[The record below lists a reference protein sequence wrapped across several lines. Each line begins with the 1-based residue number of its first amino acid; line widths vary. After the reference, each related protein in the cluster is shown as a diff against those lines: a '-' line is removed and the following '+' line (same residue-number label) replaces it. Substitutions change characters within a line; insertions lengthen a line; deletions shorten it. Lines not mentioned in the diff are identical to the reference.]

1 MDIRLYDSFS
11 NRVETFVPLREG
23 HVDMYVCGPTVYN
36 YVHIGNMRPVVVFDV
51 LRRFF
56 ERVGYTV
63 TFVSNY
69 TDVDDKIIN
78 KALEEGKGEKEI
90 ADFFIKAYAD
100 SVSNIHSRLPD
111 VTPRV
116 TEYMPKIIDFIGQL
130 VKVGAAYV
138 VDGDV
143 YFRVASIKDY
153 GHLSNMKIDDL
164 LVGARIEE
172 NSKKESPL
180 DFTLWKS
187 TDVGIAW
194 ESPWSRGRPG
204 WHTECVVMV
213 NSIFPNK
220 MIDIHGG
227 GFDLKFPHHDNEIA
241 QSQALNHNN
250 LAHYWMHNGFINLNN
265 EKMSKSLGNVV
276 LAKDA
281 IAQYGGN
288 TIRLL
293 LLSTHYRAPV
303 NVTPEIIASNE
314 AELAKMENAFRQL
327 SVAIQLA
334 GETLPTK
341 PSNNIDVFLEA
352 LSDDLNTSN
361 ALMVLFAAIKE
372 TNLVL
377 RTRPLNLEKAKSL
390 FQSLRDM
397 FSILGLHIDSPFLT
411 EEDKRLY
418 ESYLAAKN
426 AKDFAKSDEI
436 RQKLMARK
444 IL

>member
-11 NRVETFVPLREG
+11 NRVETFVPLRKG

-56 ERVGYTV
+56 ERVGYSV

-100 SVSNIHSRLPD
+100 SVSKIHSRLPD

-130 VKVGAAYV
+130 VQVGAAYV

-143 YFRVASIKDY
+143 YFRVASVKDY

-241 QSQALNHNN
+241 QSQALNHNT

-281 IAQYGGN
+281 IQQYGGN

-314 AELAKMENAFRQL
+314 AELAKMENAYRQL
-327 SVAIQLA
+327 AVAIQLA
-334 GETLPTK
+334 GEKLPEG
-341 PSNNIDVFLEA
+341 PSATIDSFLEA
-352 LSDDLNTSN
+352 LADDLNTSN

-377 RTRPLNLEKAKSL
+377 RTRPLNLEKAKTL

-418 ESYLAAKN
+418 ESYLAAKS

-436 RQKLMARK
+436 RQQLMARK

>member
-352 LSDDLNTSN
+352 LADDLNTSN

>member
-11 NRVETFVPLREG
+11 NKVETFVPLRKG

-78 KALEEGKGEKEI
+78 KALEEGKDEKEI

-100 SVSNIHSRLPD
+100 SVSQIHSRLPD

-130 VKVGAAYV
+130 VQVGAAYV

-143 YFRVASIKDY
+143 YFRVSSVKDY

-213 NSIFPNK
+213 NSIFPSK
-220 MIDIHGG
+220 LIDIHGG

-241 QSQALNHNN
+241 QSQALNHNS

-314 AELAKMENAFRQL
+314 AELTKMENAYRQL
-327 SVAIQLA
+327 VVAIQMA
-334 GETLPTK
+334 GETLPSG
-341 PSNNIDVFLEA
+341 PSANIDPFLEA
-352 LSDDLNTSN
+352 LADDLNTSN

-372 TNLVL
+372 TNQVL
-377 RTRPLNLEKAKSL
+377 RTRPLNLEKAKTL
-390 FQSLRDM
+390 YQSLRDM

-418 ESYLAAKN
+418 ESYVAAKN

-436 RQKLMARK
+436 RQMLMARK